1 MLSYFVELMADKHNI
16 QIKPSAILDEQPL
29 ITPILD
35 TPSHIMTVK
44 EYNKKYYDAHK
55 AKRKEKIICDCGR
68 RITREYM
75 KKHKR
80 TKMHILKMEELDK
93 ML

>member
-1 MLSYFVELMADKHNI
+1 MLSYFVELMADKHDI
-16 QIKPSAILDEQPL
+16 KIKPSESLDEKPL

-35 TPSHIMTVK
+35 KPSHIMTVK
-44 EYNKKYYDAHK
+44 EYNKNYYDAHK
-55 AKRKEKIICDCGR
+55 AQRKEKIICDCGR

-80 TKMHILKMEELDK
+80 TKMHLSKMEELNK
-93 ML
+93 IL